1 LLKYLDEG
9 RHDDLVSLPGVA
21 FGRKEGEIVRQ
32 LQENLVIV
40 RQTEQELSGL
50 VAAAAEGDE
59 TSCRS
64 RRDGIFELESKA
76 ADAKRTLSTQIAEG
90 AFFGGVREDMINLVD
105 KIAMIADK
113 AKDAARL
120 ITLAEVTDAKAREI
134 LRSEDMKQFLNNLD
148 QAVVALQHLIE
159 ALAIDRKT
167 VLDRVHAVEE
177 YEEWADTFKQNVLSA
192 LFERS
197 RGIDPVT
204 VILVRDFVFSA
215 DDVADNAEYAS
226 DVVLV
231 LVAKGYG

>member
-1 LLKYLDEG
+1 
-9 RHDDLVSLPGVA
+9 LVSLPGVA
-21 FGRKEGEIVRQ
+21 FGRKEGEILRQ
-32 LQENLVIV
+32 LQENLSIV
-40 RQTEQELSGL
+40 RQTEQQLSGL
-50 VAAAAEGDE
+50 VAAAAEGDV

-64 RRDGIFELESKA
+64 RRDVVFELESKA
-76 ADAKRTLSTQIAEG
+76 ADAKRSLSTQIAEG
-90 AFFGGVREDMINLVD
+90 AFFGGVREDILNLVD
-105 KIAMIADK
+105 KIAKIADK

-120 ITLAEVTDAKAREI
+120 ITLAEVTDPHAREI

-148 QAVVALQHLIE
+148 QAVVALQNLIG

-167 VLDRVHAVEE
+167 ILDRVHAVEE

>member
-1 LLKYLDEG
+1 
-9 RHDDLVSLPGVA
+9 V
-21 FGRKEGEIVRQ
+21 
-32 LQENLVIV
+32 
-40 RQTEQELSGL
+40 
-50 VAAAAEGDE
+50 

-64 RRDGIFELESKA
+64 RRDGIFELESRA
-76 ADAKRTLSTQIAEG
+76 ADAKRSLSTQIAEG
-90 AFFGGVREDMINLVD
+90 AFFGGVREDMINLLD
-105 KIAMIADK
+105 KIAKIADK

-120 ITLAEVTDAKAREI
+120 ITLTEVTDANAREI

-167 VLDRVHAVEE
+167 ILDRVHAVEE